1 MRFSSAIKL
10 CKKEK
15 KIPLIAEIKVYSP
28 KDGELLKNRDPLKIL
43 QEYEEGG
50 ACAISVV
57 TEPIY
62 FKGSLDLLTL
72 IRGNTSLP
80 ILRKDFIETKE
91 QIEETKR
98 MGIEAI
104 LLIAC
109 MLSDKKLTELNEYAQ
124 GLGLETVIEI
134 HEKKDLRKLAG
145 LNLDIVGINN
155 KDILNLERD
164 EDQINPTIELIN
176 RIPRS
181 ILTISES
188 GIRSIEDVKK
198 VIDAG
203 CDAVLMGTALLKAKD
218 IREKVREIV
227 NAKW

>member
-1 MRFSSAIKL
+1 MKFSSAIKL

-72 IRGNTSLP
+72 IRRNTSLP

-109 MLSDKKLTELNEYAQ
+109 MLSDKKLAELNEYAQ
-124 GLGLETVIEI
+124 RLGLETVIEI
-134 HEKKDLRKLAG
+134 HEQKDLRKLAG

-188 GIRSIEDVKK
+188 GIRSMEDVKK

>member
-72 IRGNTSLP
+72 IRRNTSLP

-98 MGIEAI
+98 IGIEAI

-124 GLGLETVIEI
+124 RLGLETVIEI
-134 HEKKDLRKLAG
+134 HEQKDLRKLAG

-176 RIPRS
+176 KIPRS

-203 CDAVLMGTALLKAKD
+203 CDAVLMGTALLKAKG
-218 IREKVREIV
+218 IREKVKEIV

>member
-72 IRGNTSLP
+72 IRRNTSLP

-124 GLGLETVIEI
+124 RLGLETVIEI
-134 HEKKDLRKLAG
+134 HEQKDLRKLAG

-176 RIPRS
+176 RIPHS

-188 GIRSIEDVKK
+188 GIRSMEDVKK

>member
-72 IRGNTSLP
+72 IRRNISLP

-109 MLSDKKLTELNEYAQ
+109 MLSDKKLAELNEYAQ
-124 GLGLETVIEI
+124 RLGLETVIEI
-134 HEKKDLRKLAG
+134 HEQKDLRKLAG

>member
-72 IRGNTSLP
+72 IRRNTSLP

-109 MLSDKKLTELNEYAQ
+109 MLSDKKLAELNEYAQ
-124 GLGLETVIEI
+124 RLGLETVIEI
-134 HEKKDLRKLAG
+134 HEQKDLRKLAG

-176 RIPRS
+176 RIPHS

-188 GIRSIEDVKK
+188 GIRSMEDVKK

>member
-1 MRFSSAIKL
+1 MKFSSAIKL

-72 IRGNTSLP
+72 IRRNTSLP

-109 MLSDKKLTELNEYAQ
+109 MLSDKKLAELNEYAQ
-124 GLGLETVIEI
+124 RLGLETVIEI
-134 HEKKDLRKLAG
+134 HEQKDLRKLAG

-164 EDQINPTIELIN
+164 EDKINPTIELIN

>member
-1 MRFSSAIKL
+1 MKFSSAIKL

-28 KDGELLKNRDPLKIL
+28 KDGELLKNRDPLEIL
-43 QEYEEGG
+43 QKYEEGG

-72 IRGNTSLP
+72 IRRNTSLP

-109 MLSDKKLTELNEYAQ
+109 MLSDKKLAELNEYAQ
-124 GLGLETVIEI
+124 KLGLETVIEI
-134 HEKKDLRKLAG
+134 HEQKDLRKLAG

>member
-1 MRFSSAIKL
+1 MKFSSAIKL

-72 IRGNTSLP
+72 IRRNTSLP

-109 MLSDKKLTELNEYAQ
+109 MLSDKKLAELNEYAQ
-124 GLGLETVIEI
+124 RLGLETVIEI
-134 HEKKDLRKLAG
+134 HEQKDLRKLAG

>member
-1 MRFSSAIKL
+1 MRFSSGIKL

-72 IRGNTSLP
+72 IRRNTSLP

-98 MGIEAI
+98 IGIDAI

-109 MLSDKKLTELNEYAQ
+109 MLSDEKLAQLNEYAQ
-124 GLGLETVIEI
+124 KLGLETVIEI
-134 HEKKDLRKLAG
+134 HKQKDLRKLAG

-164 EDQINPTIELIN
+164 EDKINPTIELIN

>member
-109 MLSDKKLTELNEYAQ
+109 MLSDKKLAELNEYAQ
-124 GLGLETVIEI
+124 RLGLETVIEI
-134 HEKKDLRKLAG
+134 HEQKDLRKLAG

>member
-62 FKGSLDLLTL
+62 FKGSLGLLTL
-72 IRGNTSLP
+72 IRRNTSLP

-98 MGIEAI
+98 IGIEAI

-124 GLGLETVIEI
+124 RLGLETVIEI
-134 HEKKDLRKLAG
+134 HEQKDLRKLAG

-176 RIPRS
+176 KIPRS

-203 CDAVLMGTALLKAKD
+203 CDAVLMGTALLKAKG
-218 IREKVREIV
+218 IREKVKEIV